1 MQFKGNGGQI
11 LIKSPY
17 RETKESVMGRYSNG
31 LKNADARLDLG
42 LKFAGGHSY
51 VVLGLKVD
59 PKTRLH
65 AEIDT
70 QAQRSVGRGDP
81 CVPFFDQS
89 NF

>member
-1 MQFKGNGGQI
+1 MACC
-11 LIKSPY
+11 
-17 RETKESVMGRYSNG
+17 SNG
-31 LKNADARLDLG
+31 LKNPDARRDLG

-70 QAQRSVGRGDP
+70 QAQRSVGRDGP
-81 CVPFFDQS
+81 LAVAIHAPPFLINPIS
-89 NF
+89 E